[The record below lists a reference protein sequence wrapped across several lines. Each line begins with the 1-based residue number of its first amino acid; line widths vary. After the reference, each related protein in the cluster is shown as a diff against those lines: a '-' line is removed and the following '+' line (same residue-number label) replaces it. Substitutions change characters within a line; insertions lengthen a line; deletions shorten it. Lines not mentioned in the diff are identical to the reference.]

1 MQDTQVWSLG
11 WKDSLEKEMATHSV
25 FLAGKSH
32 GQRSPVGY
40 SPWGCKKSQRW
51 LSDWTTMNLNP
62 YSPWKKITKEKSL
75 NSFKT
80 NKPNIWNIPNNW
92 VVAKI
97 FLENSAIKESKSI
110 LISYTIWTKRRL
122 SVSFHSF
129 DILCISISNLS
140 SVSNL
145 ICYKELFYSIIWQM
159 SIMNGKWTGIQ
170 WTEE

>member
-1 MQDTQVWSLG
+1 MWFSGKQSACQCICSTLSWEDF
-11 WKDSLEKEMATHSV
+11 LEKKTATHLSI
-25 FLAGKSH
+25 LAWKSH
-32 GQRSPVGY
+32 GQRGLADY

-110 LISYTIWTKRRL
+110 LMKHF
-122 SVSFHSF
+122 FHPSMQ
-129 DILCISISNLS
+129 SI
-140 SVSNL
+140 
-145 ICYKELFYSIIWQM
+145 
-159 SIMNGKWTGIQ
+159 
-170 WTEE
+170 